1 MSATPSFL
9 ALEGMARPSCVV
21 PHRSL
26 DDVVWVSVWESS
38 SAGVRLMA
46 YLDLIDSLFRLAGPG
61 VGSAQSSIYTSIHLL
76 GSSHVTDENTN

>member
-1 MSATPSFL
+1 MSATPLFV

-46 YLDLIDSLFRLAGPG
+46 YLDLIDSLFRLAGP
-61 VGSAQSSIYTSIHLL
+61 ALDRPNHLSIHLF
-76 GSSHVTDENTN
+76 GTSHVTD